1 MSTYNCR
8 NKYYGKKGR
17 VFIPSFSSQT
27 DYLIHSPK
35 DPPKHID
42 PSVHVAP
49 LRFAPLRFAP
59 LRSAPLRSALL
70 RSQRG
75 QPFAVL
81 SFCKSPA
88 SNAPDPVAM
97 RNIPKDITIQAMN
110 TILFIFVL
118 PLFLDRSLLFVGGTI
133 GNTVLNVN
141 ELLGHKM
148 KDSELLFLVQHL
160 PDLGGQFLYGEGLLD
175 EIHPFI
181 EYTVVG
187 DDVSR
192 IAGHE
197 QALEVRVEGQ

>member
-1 MSTYNCR
+1 MR
-8 NKYYGKKGR
+8 EKGR
-17 VFIPSFSSQT
+17 VFIPSLST
-27 DYLIHSPK
+27 EANYLIHSPK

-49 LRFAPLRFAP
+49 FRFAPLSFASRMSDMLRFT
-59 LRSAPLRSALL
+59 PLRSALL
-70 RSQRG
+70 RSHCG
-75 QPFAVL
+75 QFFAVL